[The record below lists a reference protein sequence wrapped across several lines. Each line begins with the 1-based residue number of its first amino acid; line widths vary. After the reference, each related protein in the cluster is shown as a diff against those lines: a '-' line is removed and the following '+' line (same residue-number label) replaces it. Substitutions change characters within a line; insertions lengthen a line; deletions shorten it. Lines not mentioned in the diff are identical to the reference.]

1 MCLRA
6 ASSFN
11 LGFNLLKDIHFW
23 KTLYS
28 KHHDSRCSLLSLR
41 FCGFSLLNWILI
53 SVLSIVDLQS
63 LNSFC
68 HLKIYKLSMLLGFNL
83 SSCLSRLF
91 CLTKC
96 LINIYII
103 SLAAKLSY
111 LLLFSSLSTRLKIF
125 FGWRL
130 ERKVRENKVFYSL
143 SLCSVGRNVRI
154 EKVTFNKQLCTTFSP
169 LLNLKYKT
177 KENLLCLPNC
187 FSLFSL

>member
-1 MCLRA
+1 
-6 ASSFN
+6 
-11 LGFNLLKDIHFW
+11 
-23 KTLYS
+23 
-28 KHHDSRCSLLSLR
+28 
-41 FCGFSLLNWILI
+41 
-53 SVLSIVDLQS
+53 
-63 LNSFC
+63 
-68 HLKIYKLSMLLGFNL
+68 MLLGFNL